1 MTQFI
6 KKALVSEKS
15 FREVASGK
23 VTFVVDKRA
32 TKEEI
37 AKNCAD
43 LFKVTV
49 LDVNTTNI
57 IGKVKRTKK
66 GMGKRSDYKKAIIT
80 LKKGDK
86 IDLFEIE
93 EEEEDKG
100 KTQNAKRETENTK
113 KPV

>member
-1 MTQFI
+1 MTEFI

-15 FREVASGK
+15 FREVAAGK

-37 AKNCAD
+37 AKNCAE

-93 EEEEDKG
+93 EEE
-100 KTQNAKRETENTK
+100 K
-113 KPV
+113 KDQKSKSASKQVSK